1 MKKRVFAILLA
12 LVVLFAFAGCTTTQP
27 QTSPTASSDD
37 GTMAIEDLVIGF
49 IYIGPVGDGGWTD
62 AHDAGRQAAIA
73 AYPGL
78 QTMITEN
85 VPETAD
91 CEQAIRNLIDQG
103 CNVIFATSFGFQ
115 DYTVNMA
122 AEYPDVKF
130 FHATGYMTSDN
141 LSQYNGRM
149 YQPRFL
155 AGIAAGMKSESGKIG
170 YVAAFPIPEVL
181 RGINA
186 YALGAKLAN
195 PDATVEVLW
204 TNSWV
209 DPAAARLSAEELLNR
224 GCDVLGYHQD
234 FTTPI
239 VAAQEK
245 GCFATGN
252 NVSSVGVADDAYLT
266 APLFNWGAYY
276 VEIIGQ
282 IMDGT
287 YVGGESYWGSMADG
301 MVSLDALTDNCAE
314 GTQAMIDEYTQ
325 KIMDGTWD
333 VFTGEIKDQA
343 GTVKVAEGETMSDED
358 LSSMD
363 WFADNVIGT
372 IQ

>member
-1 MKKRVFAILLA
+1 MKQRIFAIVLAMVLVLL
-12 LVVLFAFAGCTTTQP
+12 VFAGCSTTQP
-27 QTSPTASSDD
+27 TASPSGSPTDSD
-37 GTMAIEDLVIGF
+37 VKIGF

-62 AHDAGRQAAIA
+62 AHEAGRLAIME
-73 AYPGL
+73 AYPNIAEPL
-78 QTMITEN
+78 YVEN
-85 VPETAD
+85 VPETAE

-122 AEYPDVKF
+122 AEYPDVQF
-130 FHATGYMTSDN
+130 FHATGWMTSDN
-141 LSQYNGRM
+141 MSQYNGRM
-149 YQPRFL
+149 YQARFL

-170 YVAAFPIPEVL
+170 YVAAVPIPEVL

-209 DPAAARLSAEELLNR
+209 DPAAARLCAEELLDR

-239 VAAQEK
+239 VAAQEE
-245 GCFATGN
+245 GAYATGN

-266 APLFNWGAYY
+266 SPLFNWDVYY
-276 VEIIGQ
+276 VDIVGQ
-282 IMDGT
+282 IIDGT
-287 YVGGESYWGSMADG
+287 YVGGESYWGSIADG
-301 MVSLDALTDNCAE
+301 MVSLEPLSDICAE
-314 GTQAMIDEYTQ
+314 GTQELVDEYTQ
-325 KIMDGTWD
+325 KMEDGTWD
-333 VFTGEIKDQA
+333 VFTGEIKDQT
-343 GTVKVAEGETMSDED
+343 GTVRVADGETMSDAD
-358 LSSMD
+358 MLSMD
-363 WFADNVIGT
+363 FFVDNVIGT
-372 IQ
+372 IEE